1 MSMHECHH
9 AHIPSHSP
17 TPSHLPRASV
27 KYQQSFCSTNDLFQ
41 NKNFCFLLKIGNPL
55 EKPPMHIGFGQIAC
69 VYVFVGHGFFGFSP
83 PDAARRSNIST
94 NLHRQDSCL
103 TVNKIWVFH
112 PGGGSTPSCY
122 AQTHLYLFPLV
133 SKPFDS
139 FGLCPI
145 TRVHQSVPYTVFDP

>member
-1 MSMHECHH
+1 M
-9 AHIPSHSP
+9 
-17 TPSHLPRASV
+17 
-27 KYQQSFCSTNDLFQ
+27 
-41 NKNFCFLLKIGNPL
+41 
-55 EKPPMHIGFGQIAC
+55 
-69 VYVFVGHGFFGFSP
+69 GHGFFGFSP
-83 PDAARRSNIST
+83 PDAARRSNIFT
-94 NLHRQDSCL
+94 NLHRRESCL

-145 TRVHQSVPYTVFDP
+145 TRVHQSVPYTIFLTHNCVPVTPNPVPIHTMHSHPCHAMSSCTCNAIMLVAYTYSPMHTYSCILSMLHI